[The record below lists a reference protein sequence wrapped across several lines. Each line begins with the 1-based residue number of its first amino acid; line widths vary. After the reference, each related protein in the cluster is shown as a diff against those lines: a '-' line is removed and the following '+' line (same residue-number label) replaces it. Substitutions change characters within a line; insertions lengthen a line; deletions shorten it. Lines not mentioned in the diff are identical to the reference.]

1 MYVDSSWGYAQIGEV
16 DANAKNF
23 TATAPLPTTMG
34 TNGKGASLVESH
46 CFLIGSQLSDA
57 QKEAV
62 DLFLQYCTKNET
74 MEGYLNNIGLAFVG
88 NKRMESCPIS
98 PILEGA
104 AKGVD
109 NVVRQTQIGPIISVQ
124 TELASMVLNYT
135 INGMSADDAIAEYVK
150 QAEYY
155 INQ

>member
-1 MYVDSSWGYAQIGEV
+1 
-16 DANAKNF
+16 
-23 TATAPLPTTMG
+23 
-34 TNGKGASLVESH
+34 
-46 CFLIGSQLSDA
+46 
-57 QKEAV
+57 
-62 DLFLQYCTKNET
+62 
-74 MEGYLNNIGLAFVG
+74 
-88 NKRMESCPIS
+88 MESCPIS